1 MFGFFR
7 KNHLYSK
14 DIDPHCAYCSH
25 CTKDNEHQGVC
36 DLRGIVAL
44 AGSCKKFQYNPLMR
58 VPPKPARI
66 RGRFTDADFFFEEK
80 ETEAP
85 AAPKEKEAPPAQKPL
100 ISDDLSQFA
109 DLWEDDAD
117 TPEQPEPAA
126 ETKKASEQASDASKS
141 PDTTEPS
148 AEPDEPQEEPCDE
161 M

>member
-66 RGRFTDADFFFEEK
+66 RGRFTDEDFFFEDRSTAPEEEQSGEPEEAPESSA
-80 ETEAP
+80 ETE
-85 AAPKEKEAPPAQKPL
+85 KPQT
-100 ISDDLSQFA
+100 D
-109 DLWEDDAD
+109 E
-117 TPEQPEPAA
+117 A
-126 ETKKASEQASDASKS
+126 ETER
-141 PDTTEPS
+141 TETP
-148 AEPDEPQEEPCDE
+148 AEPEDKKEGENP
-161 M
+161 

>member
-66 RGRFTDADFFFEEK
+66 RGRFTDADFFFE
-80 ETEAP
+80 
-85 AAPKEKEAPPAQKPL
+85 
-100 ISDDLSQFA
+100 DLSSA
-109 DLWEDDAD
+109 
-117 TPEQPEPAA
+117 PEEETPAA
-126 ETKKASEQASDASKS
+126 EQSEEQTESSEHTAETVQTQEDGSETVASDT
-141 PDTTEPS
+141 P
-148 AEPDEPQEEPCDE
+148 AEPEDSKEGENT
-161 M
+161 

>member
-44 AGSCKKFQYNPLMR
+44 AGSCRKFQYNPLMR

-66 RGRFTDADFFFEEK
+66 RGRFTDEDFFFEDLSAAPDVPAEEQSEERTETPEPGQDN
-80 ETEAP
+80 ETETGT
-85 AAPKEKEAPPAQKPL
+85 
-100 ISDDLSQFA
+100 
-109 DLWEDDAD
+109 AD
-117 TPEQPEPAA
+117 TP
-126 ETKKASEQASDASKS
+126 
-141 PDTTEPS
+141 
-148 AEPDEPQEEPCDE
+148 AEPEDNKEGEKP
-161 M
+161 